1 MFVIKFL
8 RKQNFINWK
17 QSFYRLS
24 PKTLKLIRN
33 ELLRNKYTLGDK
45 SNGEIY
51 KEEIKML
58 REELKSKDFI
68 MKDLL

>member
-1 MFVIKFL
+1 MAA
-8 RKQNFINWK
+8 
-17 QSFYRLS
+17 
-24 PKTLKLIRN
+24 
-33 ELLRNKYTLGDK
+33 EK

>member
-8 RKQNFINWK
+8 RKQNFINWR
-17 QSFYRLS
+17 QSFYRVS

-33 ELLRNKYTLGDK
+33 ELIRNKYTLADK